1 MITSAELDSYRRLD
15 AERAAIV
22 EVTSEEKDFPVES
35 AFVASE
41 EAQGWRAAEPGRSLV
56 ACPSAFRF
64 LSSEVRSSTPNH
76 FVYEI
81 SEGNS
86 AVKAKSLQVTWYF
99 VRAISQLV
107 PEADHQVS

>member
-1 MITSAELDSYRRLD
+1 MRKRLVTPTSETIPTRGGGWLD

-64 LSSEVRSSTPNH
+64 LS
-76 FVYEI
+76 
-81 SEGNS
+81 
-86 AVKAKSLQVTWYF
+86 
-99 VRAISQLV
+99 
-107 PEADHQVS
+107 